1 MLKQIY
7 QVRAIFVPL
16 IQTGTLTFRDDH
28 MGLTSGETSIQTQ
41 AVELSH
47 FKSLCYC
54 DQLNVNPLHYN
65 INIGPP
71 KFGRQQ
77 MNGKV

>member
-1 MLKQIY
+1 ME
-7 QVRAIFVPL
+7 
-16 IQTGTLTFRDDH
+16 
-28 MGLTSGETSIQTQ
+28 LTSGETSIQTQ
-41 AVELSH
+41 AVELSR
-47 FKSLCYC
+47 FKSLCC
-54 DQLNVNPLHYN
+54 SNQLNVNPLHYS